1 MMRRIIIVA
10 VVVVVVVVLVVLVV
24 EVVVIEEEVEV
35 GVLEVEVVV
44 ASHSGCLLRRG
55 GSQVEKR
62 EAEQTTSEHWTRG
75 RGCRLGEDCYSV
87 MQLTMMSH
95 KK

>member
-1 MMRRIIIVA
+1 
-10 VVVVVVVVLVVLVV
+10 LVV

-35 GVLEVEVVV
+35 EVVEVEVV

-62 EAEQTTSEHWTRG
+62 EAEQTTSEQYNMGVATLDTRE
-75 RGCRLGEDCYSV
+75 RLS
-87 MQLTMMSH
+87 LRRRLL
-95 KK
+95 